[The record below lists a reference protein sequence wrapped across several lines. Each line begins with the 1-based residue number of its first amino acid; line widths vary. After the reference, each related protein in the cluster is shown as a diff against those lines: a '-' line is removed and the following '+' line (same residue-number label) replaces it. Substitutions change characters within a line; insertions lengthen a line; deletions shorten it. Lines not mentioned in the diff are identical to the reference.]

1 MYVHWVQCMH
11 NQDSKGAAE
20 EFCGA
25 FLVSFS
31 SLQNAGNMRWMK
43 KNLKQNRR
51 EKRSMFIEANPYPW
65 PYDGNLKAE
74 NTALLIIDM
83 QRDFVSKGGY
93 VDAMGYDISLTAC
106 AIGPIY
112 RLLQEARKVTGLRI
126 IHTREGHRPDLSDLN
141 QIKRWQTQRTGTE
154 IGAQGPLGR
163 ILVRG
168 EKGWDIIDEL
178 YPAPGEIIIDKPGKS
193 AFYATDLEQ
202 ILRSQGI
209 EHLILTGVTTDCCV
223 HGTLREANDRG
234 FECLTLEDC
243 TGATVYEN
251 HRAAL
256 HTITTAG
263 GLFGAVSNS
272 ENVIKMLEQMHG

>member
-1 MYVHWVQCMH
+1 M
-11 NQDSKGAAE
+11 
-20 EFCGA
+20 
-25 FLVSFS
+25 
-31 SLQNAGNMRWMK
+31 
-43 KNLKQNRR
+43 
-51 EKRSMFIEANPYPW
+51 MFIQANPYKW
-65 PYDGNLKAE
+65 PYDGNLTAD
-74 NTALLIIDM
+74 NTALMIIDM

-93 VDAMGYDISLTAC
+93 VDAMGYDISLTAR
-106 AIGPIY
+106 AIEPI
-112 RLLQEARKVTGLRI
+112 RALLDTARQIPGLRI

-141 QIKRWQTQRTGTE
+141 PIKKWQTQRTGTE
-154 IGAQGPLGR
+154 IGTKGPLGR

-178 YPAPGEIIIDKPGKS
+178 YPLPNEIVIDKPGKS

-234 FECLTLEDC
+234 FECLTLGDC

-263 GLFGAVSNS
+263 GLFGAVSDS
-272 ENVIKMLEQMHG
+272 EQVIKALIQIKEKKGLNE

>member
-1 MYVHWVQCMH
+1 
-11 NQDSKGAAE
+11 
-20 EFCGA
+20 
-25 FLVSFS
+25 
-31 SLQNAGNMRWMK
+31 
-43 KNLKQNRR
+43 
-51 EKRSMFIEANPYPW
+51 MFIEANPYKW
-65 PYDGNLKAE
+65 PYDGNLAAE
-74 NTALLIIDM
+74 NTALMVIDM

-93 VDAMGYDISLTAC
+93 VDAMGYDISLTAR
-106 AIGPIY
+106 AIEPI
-112 RLLQEARKVTGLRI
+112 RKLLDVARSVRGLRI

-141 QIKRWQTQRTGTE
+141 QIKKWQTQRTGTE

-163 ILVRG
+163 VLVRG
-168 EKGWDIIDEL
+168 EEGWDIIDTL
-178 YPAPGEIIIDKPGKS
+178 YPLSDEIIVDKPGKS

-251 HRAAL
+251 HCAAL
-256 HTITTAG
+256 NTITTAG
-263 GLFGAVSNS
+263 GLFGAVSDS
-272 ENVIKMLEQMHG
+272 AHVMETLKQMKEMG